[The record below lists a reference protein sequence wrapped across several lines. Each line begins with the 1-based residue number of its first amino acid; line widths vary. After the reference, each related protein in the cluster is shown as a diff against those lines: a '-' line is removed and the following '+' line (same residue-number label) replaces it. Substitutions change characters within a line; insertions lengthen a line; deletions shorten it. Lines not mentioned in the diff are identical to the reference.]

1 MAGWQLWAHVLEEPS
16 HACQGVIP
24 PAYTKEGI
32 ARASCCHPQV
42 APHTLIVW
50 RPDLHTYTAHLT
62 HSLNSTAG
70 TAHAKMNN
78 ADLPKVVGQ
87 GLGKAIQL
95 WQEDVHVS
103 CTA

>member
-1 MAGWQLWAHVLEEPS
+1 MCTNCNITGLFSA
-16 HACQGVIP
+16 AC
-24 PAYTKEGI
+24 
-32 ARASCCHPQV
+32 CCLQV
-42 APHTLIVW
+42 SPHTLIVW

-70 TAHAKMNN
+70 AAHAKMNN
-78 ADLPKVVGQ
+78 ANLPKVVGQ

-103 CTA
+103 EVSSCGAQRWGHVHVEG